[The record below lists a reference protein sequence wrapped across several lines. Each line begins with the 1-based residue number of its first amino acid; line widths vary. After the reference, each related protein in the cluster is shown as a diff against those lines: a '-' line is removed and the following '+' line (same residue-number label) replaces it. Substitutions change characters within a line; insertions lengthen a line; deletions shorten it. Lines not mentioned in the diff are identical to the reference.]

1 MKVGVLVFNLG
12 GPETLR
18 DVKPFLYRLFSD
30 PEIIRIKF
38 TPLRKFVAYTIATL
52 RRKKSE
58 GYYAQIGGGSPIRRL
73 TEDQARALQQELNKR
88 GNDAQT
94 FVGMCAAPP
103 FLEEAIDKVVASGAR
118 RLVILPLFPQF
129 STTTTGSGFPVL
141 QRLIAA
147 RPQFKSIEVQWVREW
162 FDHPIYIEAFAL
174 AIQRELDKESSSD
187 KTHILF
193 SAHSI
198 PESYVRQGDP
208 YLVQTEKSVE
218 LIMAWL
224 RRRDMATHINCRFKA
239 RSDRK
244 SGYRP

>member
-38 TPLRKFVAYTIATL
+38 TPARKLLAYTIATL

-73 TEDQARALQQELNKR
+73 TEDQARALQKELQSR
-88 GNDAQT
+88 GVDAST

-103 FLEEAIDKVVASGAR
+103 FLEEAIDQFVQGGAQ

-141 QRLIAA
+141 QRL
-147 RPQFKSIEVQWVREW
+147 
-162 FDHPIYIEAFAL
+162 
-174 AIQRELDKESSSD
+174 
-187 KTHILF
+187 
-193 SAHSI
+193 
-198 PESYVRQGDP
+198 
-208 YLVQTEKSVE
+208 
-218 LIMAWL
+218 MA
-224 RRRDMATHINCRFKA
+224 
-239 RSDRK
+239 
-244 SGYRP
+244 